1 MPTHCHTREQTGNH
15 RKRPL
20 RECQEQYR
28 WKCGLE
34 ALDVTL
40 QSALQ
45 TQILCCTRFSQDIIV
60 QYTVLIDEAELLR
73 TPVEI
78 EAYLDEADIL
88 LLMHG
93 QVIQPTT
100 QLYSDQETGLADITV
115 ADDRADHDYG
125 GKRN

>member
-1 MPTHCHTREQTGNH
+1 M
-15 RKRPL
+15 
-20 RECQEQYR
+20 
-28 WKCGLE
+28 
-34 ALDVTL
+34 LDVTL

-45 TQILCCTRFSQDIIV
+45 TQILCFTRFSQDIIV